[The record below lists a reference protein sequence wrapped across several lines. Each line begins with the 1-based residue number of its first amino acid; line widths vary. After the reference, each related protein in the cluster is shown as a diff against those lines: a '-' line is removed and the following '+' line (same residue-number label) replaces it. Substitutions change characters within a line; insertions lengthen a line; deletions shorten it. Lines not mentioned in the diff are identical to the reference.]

1 MDFSG
6 VVEEIGEVNGDA
18 PVDLKQGDEVY
29 GQASISSGGSGAF
42 AELAMANKDSI
53 AHKPKTLNHIEL
65 QVYRLLVLVHGKH
78 L

>member
-1 MDFSG
+1 VDF
-6 VVEEIGEVNGDA
+6 
-18 PVDLKQGDEVY
+18 KQGDEVY

-53 AHKPKTLNHIEL
+53 AHNPKTLNHIEAAGL
-65 QVYRLLVLVHGKH
+65 PLVGVSACKH